1 MGMFWSWFDIH
12 SHCFSFI
19 VFNKFLLWPV
29 ISTRLK
35 IVWATCESDIFIL
48 FTVAMN
54 STDDAKLELSV
65 RGRRWWCSF
74 FSHQLK
80 IHNSPISLPLSLS
93 IALSLPSCLC
103 FFFFFIFFLAH
114 LHLTRARKQIHC
126 FFLRKKV
133 NTERDKFYAFF
144 ICCNRYIYKIYA
156 FCLFSFASFVFPLVS
171 NV

>member
-80 IHNSPISLPLSLS
+80 IHNSPISLPLSVYCS
-93 IALSLPSCLC
+93 VSAFLSLFLL
-103 FFFFFIFFLAH
+103 FFHIFFWHIFILLA
-114 LHLTRARKQIHC
+114 RANKFIASSC
-126 FFLRKKV
+126 EKK
-133 NTERDKFYAFF
+133 
-144 ICCNRYIYKIYA
+144 
-156 FCLFSFASFVFPLVS
+156 
-171 NV
+171 